1 MARETKAE
9 RLAREAKARAAE
21 EQALKASYPERLMA
35 MLERATNQNYELQV
49 RNGAFVLIDP
59 DARSGPYDLLP
70 YALSLESDSAS
81 EGTLRELDWRLE
93 AKEEAER
100 EARRRVEVRN
110 AALSKLSAEEREVL
124 GL

>member
-35 MLERATNQNYELQV
+35 ALERATKYNYVLLV
-49 RNGAFVLIDP
+49 RNGAFELTNHD
-59 DARSGPYDLLP
+59 DSSDGTYDLSMEFDIDSEE
-70 YALSLESDSAS
+70 ALA
-81 EGTLRELDWRLE
+81 ELVWRLDTRE
-93 AKEEAER
+93 KAER
-100 EARRRVEVRN
+100 EARRRNEIRK
-110 AALSKLSAEEREVL
+110 AALCKLSAEEKDVL

>member
-1 MARETKAE
+1 MTRETKAE

-70 YALSLESDSAS
+70 YELSLESDSAS

-100 EARRRVEVRN
+100 EARRRVEVRK
-110 AALSKLSAEEREVL
+110 AALCKLSAEEKDVL

>member
-9 RLAREAKARAAE
+9 RLAREAQARAAE
-21 EQALKASYPERLMA
+21 EQALKASYPHRLMF
-35 MLERATNQNYELQV
+35 MLERATNQNYELLV
-49 RNGAFVLIDP
+49 RNGAFVLTDHDDP
-59 DARSGPYDLLP
+59 SDGT

-81 EGTLRELDWRLE
+81 EGTLRALDWRLDL
-93 AKEEAER
+93 KEEAER